1 MRTTRRK
8 RASVTY
14 YRPRGSRPRSGAQ
27 GRLAGRPER
36 VLVSVALIMTRAT
49 RFATLAGCL
58 SFVYLVFFLGILP
71 VPFLSQETAQAILPT
86 VCGLL
91 LCMILTL
98 QLPWWAL
105 ISIGAYLMYQ
115 VGWGL
120 YNFNDTPKAYDE
132 LLMVRKRMKVLY
144 LHGVTGY

>member
-1 MRTTRRK
+1 
-8 RASVTY
+8 
-14 YRPRGSRPRSGAQ
+14 
-27 GRLAGRPER
+27 
-36 VLVSVALIMTRAT
+36 MTRAT

-86 VCGLL
+86 
-91 LCMILTL
+91 
-98 QLPWWAL
+98 LPWWAL

-132 LLMVRKRMKVLY
+132 LLMDIKNAKDY
-144 LHGVTGY
+144 LRDRGVTVDS